1 MEQKEFATSFNFG
14 PEANGHLKVEEV
26 LQIAKGFWHKISY
39 EYKIDLD
46 ALHEANLLMLD
57 TSKAKKMLSWR
68 PILTSEE
75 GIKMT
80 IEWHKSFYN
89 EKNVISI
96 PQLDSFIKNII

>member
-1 MEQKEFATSFNFG
+1 
-14 PEANGHLKVEEV
+14 
-26 LQIAKGFWHKISY
+26 
-39 EYKIDLD
+39 
-46 ALHEANLLMLD
+46 MLD

-80 IEWHKSFYN
+80 IEWYKSFYN